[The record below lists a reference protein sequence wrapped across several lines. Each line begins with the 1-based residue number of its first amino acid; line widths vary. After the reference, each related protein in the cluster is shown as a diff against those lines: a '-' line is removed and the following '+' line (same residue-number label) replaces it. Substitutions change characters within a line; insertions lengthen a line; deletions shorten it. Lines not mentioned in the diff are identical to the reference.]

1 MKKTSNRQG
10 VETYAPFVYRFE
22 CDSGIVNVNCYTVK
36 SLKFFK
42 KQVGK
47 ALEILEKM
55 NLSTDEECI
64 KAVISIAKARKC
76 EWQKIS
82 KEH

>member
-1 MKKTSNRQG
+1 MI
-10 VETYAPFVYRFE
+10 VE
-22 CDSGIVNVNCYTVK
+22 CYTLK
-36 SLKFFK
+36 SLKLLK
-42 KQVGK
+42 KQIGS
-47 ALEILEKM
+47 ALEVLRKM
-55 NLSTDEECI
+55 DCDSDEECI